1 MGLRPRR
8 RWPWR
13 VGLAFVLCGIGV
25 LVGVPARWVWAWAAH
40 RLPGVALVGVG
51 GTLWQG
57 RAQALV
63 LAGGPTFRDVHWR
76 LSRWLLL
83 GRPAF
88 ALTAGS
94 PALELAARRE
104 PAQEGRTCW
113 REVSLRLA
121 LDGIVPALP
130 ALGGTPT
137 GRLSLDLDDLLLAG
151 GWPLAL
157 DGHARWQAAGVRTAD
172 GPLALGELDARLE
185 AQAGV
190 VRIAFADT
198 GDGPLAAR
206 GTAMLSP
213 LGWLIGAKL
222 AARRQDPALA
232 RWLAGLGPADAHG
245 VVHLARAGGLAQL
258 PSEP

>member
-76 LSRWLLL
+76 LSRLLLL

-151 GWPLAL
+151 GFKGVCETFDVHSWL
-157 DGHARWQAAGVRTAD
+157 RWQLCQAAGTGEMDDAVRIGRTET
-172 GPLALGELDARLE
+172 GQPTRERRVLATRGELR
-185 AQAGV
+185 
-190 VRIAFADT
+190 AD
-198 GDGPLAAR
+198 
-206 GTAMLSP
+206 
-213 LGWLIGAKL
+213 
-222 AARRQDPALA
+222 QPA
-232 RWLAGLGPADAHG
+232 
-245 VVHLARAGGLAQL
+245 
-258 PSEP
+258 